1 MPRFFFIPQIAWIS
15 CVSFIITF
23 SLTQF
28 MCVLLLFKKKKKR
41 NEKVK
46 KKKKK
51 LPPCITFPSA
61 IVTDYH
67 TPQCLNNIINCL

>member
-46 KKKKK
+46 KKKK
-51 LPPCITFPSA
+51 IASMYYFS
-61 IVTDYH
+61 
-67 TPQCLNNIINCL
+67 

>member
-23 SLTQF
+23 SLTQV

-41 NEKVK
+41 KSK
-46 KKKKK
+46 KKKK
-51 LPPCITFPSA
+51 
-61 IVTDYH
+61 
-67 TPQCLNNIINCL
+67 NCLHVLLFIVLL